1 MCNFNESEYLNKFGE
16 RLIALRGEK
25 SLRETSFQIGIT
37 EQSLHRYEKRERKP
51 DIITAKRI
59 ANYYKVSLDELFDE
73 KYEKG
78 EEDDVLHISS
88 MTGLSI
94 KSIKRIMD
102 NSNDELYMKK
112 LNYFIESGKIESIIY
127 ALTALETISKPVL
140 NFNKSPNYIKH
151 FFEDKTVDILDNALK
166 ILSCIVDESDASINQ
181 KSDPSELE
189 KYMHFLREQFFT
201 DANENVEQVDL
212 D

>member
-1 MCNFNESEYLNKFGE
+1 MPF
-16 RLIALRGEK
+16 LRCTP
-25 SLRETSFQIGIT
+25 SISSNLLSFLAVIPNSAAISVI
-37 EQSLHRYEKRERKP
+37 EYEKRERKP